1 MQETTQ
7 KCQLPRLDEAI
18 VENLLEGNL
27 LQPHTRVAIAL
38 AWWAGL
44 RTSEIRELQWKD
56 ISDTD
61 ISVKNRIVLI
71 CTQLNDILKKTPC
84 QSPYVVSSGRNKK
97 DPVSRRFLEES
108 IRPVRNALNSP
119 ALCFQDLRYSA
130 ILRWL
135 DSNPIEKVC
144 CMAGVER
151 LSLHHIARNYGQSLP
166 VTRRVRQ
173 LNSRDIGQLSAA
185 VEKAGD
191 TMVTRAIY
199 LSWFGNL
206 MVKQMQSLTWEN
218 IDLNRGEWKTGNDD
232 AVKIPEMLLE
242 KLTAWHEDTP
252 LEKYVL
258 SGVYTDTA
266 LETSFINRRIGEFFI
281 ANGLG
286 QLSLR
291 WLRGEYERTGGQDL
305 LDQKVFAYIQENEA
319 APVAP
324 LAKKFGVYM
333 EDILQSLCRI
343 EAQGKIVYSKES
355 HTYHMPNYRTVKERI
370 MFCLSQFR
378 EEGYSF
384 TTQDMADRSGVAGG
398 SGSLINYYLRCA
410 VSDGLAIRIGRGKYR
425 AI

>member
-97 DPVSRRFLEES
+97 APVSRRFLEES

-151 LSLHHIARNYGQSLP
+151 LSLHHIARN
-166 VTRRVRQ
+166 
-173 LNSRDIGQLSAA
+173 
-185 VEKAGD
+185 
-191 TMVTRAIY
+191 
-199 LSWFGNL
+199 
-206 MVKQMQSLTWEN
+206 
-218 IDLNRGEWKTGNDD
+218 
-232 AVKIPEMLLE
+232 
-242 KLTAWHEDTP
+242 
-252 LEKYVL
+252 
-258 SGVYTDTA
+258 
-266 LETSFINRRIGEFFI
+266 
-281 ANGLG
+281 
-286 QLSLR
+286 
-291 WLRGEYERTGGQDL
+291 
-305 LDQKVFAYIQENEA
+305 
-319 APVAP
+319 
-324 LAKKFGVYM
+324 
-333 EDILQSLCRI
+333 
-343 EAQGKIVYSKES
+343 
-355 HTYHMPNYRTVKERI
+355 
-370 MFCLSQFR
+370 
-378 EEGYSF
+378 
-384 TTQDMADRSGVAGG
+384 
-398 SGSLINYYLRCA
+398 
-410 VSDGLAIRIGRGKYR
+410 
-425 AI
+425 